1 MLQDELKRRE
11 LEKTQT
17 MSGRPDYLCSL
28 TVMGDQ
34 RTALKSARDAA
45 SFKFLNAQR
54 KIARMAKALSVWGWP
69 LFRRERAKFLSL
81 FRWERG
87 EISRKFRGNFEIS
100 LTFQNFLR
108 AHMRT
113 VPCIQLP
120 YLSISL
126 TRFPSQNEVPRF
138 VPL

>member
-1 MLQDELKRRE
+1 MQ
-11 LEKTQT
+11 
-17 MSGRPDYLCSL
+17 
-28 TVMGDQ
+28 
-34 RTALKSARDAA
+34 
-45 SFKFLNAQR
+45 
-54 KIARMAKALSVWGWP
+54 LSDWGWP

-87 EISRKFRGNFEIS
+87 EISRKFRNFVDFFFEIS
-100 LTFQNFLR
+100 LKFQIFLR

-126 TRFPSQNEVPRF
+126 TRFLSQNEVPRF

>member
-1 MLQDELKRRE
+1 MVDLDMEI
-11 LEKTQT
+11 
-17 MSGRPDYLCSL
+17 
-28 TVMGDQ
+28 
-34 RTALKSARDAA
+34 ALYKNYFIIAIVCACPKA
-45 SFKFLNAQR
+45 WGIGNLHLGVGPYFAVKGLNF
-54 KIARMAKALSVWGWP
+54 
-69 LFRRERAKFLSL
+69 FRYFA

-87 EISRKFRGNFEIS
+87 EISLK
-100 LTFQNFLR
+100 FQNFLR

>member
-1 MLQDELKRRE
+1 
-11 LEKTQT
+11 
-17 MSGRPDYLCSL
+17 
-28 TVMGDQ
+28 
-34 RTALKSARDAA
+34 
-45 SFKFLNAQR
+45 
-54 KIARMAKALSVWGWP
+54 MAWGWP

-87 EISRKFRGNFEIS
+87 EISRKFREIFFFFAKIPKFRGNFEIS
-100 LTFQNFLR
+100 LIFQNFLR

-120 YLSISL
+120 YLPISL